1 MIKLLRTNSKNNDF
15 IELVTQLDKDLAISD
30 GDDHDF
36 YHQFN
41 GIDTLNHTI
50 VAYYNDA
57 PVACGAIK
65 QFDDASVEIKRMY
78 TLPNVRGKGIATK
91 ILNELEL
98 WATDLGYKKCVLE
111 TGKKQPKAISL
122 YKKTGYVVTP
132 NYGQYA
138 GIENSVCFEK
148 LLH

>member
-1 MIKLLRTNSKNNDF
+1 MIELLRTNSKNNDF
-15 IELVTQLDKDLAISD
+15 IELVKQLDKDLAISD
-30 GDDHDF
+30 GDDHEF

-41 GIDTLNHTI
+41 GIDTLNHAI
-50 VAYYNDA
+50 VAYCDGI

-91 ILNELEL
+91 ILNELEH
-98 WATDLGYKKCVLE
+98 WAKDLGYKKCVLE

-122 YKKTGYVVTP
+122 YKKTGYTIIP